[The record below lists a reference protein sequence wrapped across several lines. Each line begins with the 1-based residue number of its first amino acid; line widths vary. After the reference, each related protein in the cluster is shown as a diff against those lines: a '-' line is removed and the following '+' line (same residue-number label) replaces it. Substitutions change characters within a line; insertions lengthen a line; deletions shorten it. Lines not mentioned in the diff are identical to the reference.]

1 MTKSKNSQS
10 TARPNLKRQINSQSG
25 FALIVVLAVIL
36 LVTALAMLSFNT
48 SDTDRKIASNTLD
61 NTRAYYAAEAGIIQ
75 SMAMLTD
82 SLWRTGFD
90 NAAVGNANYSVQVID
105 SSTPGRLA
113 LKDSIILRST
123 GIATGSS
130 QSQIDV
136 LMAPFRRPRFKW
148 AVFGDTAVRT
158 GGGCFVDS
166 YNSDSGTYAA
176 QAINGP
182 DSKGN
187 MYASNYGDVGS
198 NYTIDLANNSIFH
211 GNVSTPDTV
220 LYGLQTV
227 IDGSVSNSAPTTIL
241 PPISSTEMNWAMSS
255 SKAPG
260 GLTLTG
266 TATYDAAT
274 KQLSIGNSGGNV
286 TFSSGAYYFSS
297 VSLLGGSI
305 TIAPGAD
312 VTIYTDGTFD
322 ASAGTVVNSTL
333 KATNM
338 QIRSTGPSVSLS
350 GGSFTYA
357 TIYAPTSAITI
368 SGNADAFGSF
378 IGKSVKSTGGGRWH
392 FDRALLN
399 LNKGLLYRKVAW
411 KVL

>member
-1 MTKSKNSQS
+1 MTKSKESQDS
-10 TARPNLKRQINSQSG
+10 SRPSLERLIGSQSG
-25 FALIVVLAVIL
+25 FALIVVLGVIL

-75 SMAMLTD
+75 SMAMLND
-82 SLWRTGFD
+82 SLWRAGFN
-90 NAAVGNANYSVQVID
+90 NAAVGNTHYTVEVID
-105 SSTPGRLA
+105 SNRNAA
-113 LKDSIILRST
+113 LKDSVILRST
-123 GIATGSS
+123 GIASGSS

-166 YNSDSGTYAA
+166 YNSDSGTYTA

-187 MYASNYGDVGS
+187 MYASNYGDIGS

-211 GNVSTPDTV
+211 GSVKTPDTV
-220 LYGLQTV
+220 LYGAQTV

-255 SKAPG
+255 SQAPG

-286 TFSSGAYYFSS
+286 TFRSGSYYFSS

-312 VTIYTDGTFD
+312 VTIYTDGTFN

-333 KATNM
+333 KAANM
-338 QIRSTGPSVSLS
+338 QIRSTGPSISLS
-350 GGSFTYA
+350 GGSLTYA

-368 SGNADAFGSF
+368 SGSADAFGSF
-378 IGKSVKSTGGGRWH
+378 IGKSVKSTGGGKWH